1 MCSYVI
7 IEKSVKQ
14 AQKKLIRVGNICQLF
29 QPRSNRRKKK
39 EIDIPPKNQG
49 GFS

>member
-1 MCSYVI
+1 MIKNVLAVMS
-7 IEKSVKQ
+7 S
-14 AQKKLIRVGNICQLF
+14 KLIRVGNICQLF